1 MRGPTPSLKP
11 DHNAARRKLIK
22 QALLGALSLWC
33 GYEAVTSQRI
43 DTNAFEVILPHLPAS
58 LDGLRIV
65 QLSDLH
71 RRNTAS
77 DKIITQSMQM
87 AEALQPD
94 VLVLTGDFVSSRMKN
109 ILPAQKLV
117 STARAK
123 YGVYAVLGNHDNWVS
138 GPKVA
143 GALRADGIKVLVNKG
158 HRPVPGLYIAGS
170 DDWWTGHPDVDKA
183 FQGQRPD
190 EAGILLAHHPKSAE
204 TIPTKPVLVL
214 SGHTHG
220 GQICVPFV
228 PRNWLPGL
236 LGSHYIDGW
245 YRNGRNLMYV
255 NRGIGTTGPPVRFY
269 CRPEITVY
277 TLRHHAGATEVS
289 YRLA

>member
-1 MRGPTPSLKP
+1 MRGPTRSFEPS
-11 DHNAARRKLIK
+11 HSAARRKLIK
-22 QALLGALSLWC
+22 RALLGALGLWC
-33 GYEAVTSQRI
+33 GYEAVTSQQI
-43 DTNAFEVILPHLPAS
+43 DTNTFDVVLPHLPAN
-58 LDGLRIV
+58 LDGFRIV

-71 RRNTAS
+71 RHNNAS

-87 AEALQPD
+87 AEMLQPD
-94 VLVLTGDFVSSRMKN
+94 ILVLTGDFVSSQMKN
-109 ILPAQKLV
+109 IVPAQKLI

-123 YGVYAVLGNHDNWVS
+123 YGVYAVLGNHDIWVS

-143 GALRADGIKVLVNKG
+143 SALRADGIKVLVNQG
-158 HRPVPGLYIAGS
+158 HRPVNGLYIAGS
-170 DDWWTGHPDVDKA
+170 DDWWTGHPDAEKA
-183 FQGQRPD
+183 FGRKHPD

-204 TIPTKPVLVL
+204 TIPNMPVLVL

-236 LGSHYIDGW
+236 LGSHYINGW

-277 TLRHHAGATEVS
+277 VLRHQGKASEVS
-289 YRLA
+289 YRMV